1 MTNSSLKNVHDWDN
15 FMEDA
20 SGDIR
25 RLDYVYRFS
34 SIPVIM
40 KEQVS
45 THSYW
50 VTLYA
55 AMIHDEINGP
65 EDLKPYLL
73 SYALVHDAS
82 EARSGDFV
90 RTFKYSSKELK
101 DAINK
106 GEQEMMDSMPYRI
119 RRLFN
124 PPDHLCVSEKAYIEM
139 VVKAADFL
147 SLKQF
152 MMREVDKGNKEIEQ
166 FYHRM
171 TNDLALEA
179 EKIGGM
185 KFDVESFNQYV
196 PLIAALYERM
206 VQAIHPSFTV

>member
-1 MTNSSLKNVHDWDN
+1 
-15 FMEDA
+15 MEDA

-34 SIPVIM
+34 SIPVVM

-50 VTLYA
+50 VALYA

-65 EDLKPYLL
+65 ENLKPYIL
-73 SYALVHDAS
+73 SHALVHDAP

-101 DAINK
+101 DAIDK
-106 GEQEMMDSMPYRI
+106 GEQEMMNSMPYRI
-119 RRLFN
+119 RRLFDL
-124 PPDHLCVSEKAYIEM
+124 PEHLFASEKIYIGM
-139 VVKAADFL
+139 VIKAADFL

-152 MMREVDKGNKEIEQ
+152 MVREVDKGNKEIEQ

-179 EKIGGM
+179 EKIGRM
-185 KFDVESFNQYV
+185 KFDIESFNQYV
-196 PLIAALYERM
+196 SPIAALYERM
-206 VQAIHPSFTV
+206 VHAIHPSFTV